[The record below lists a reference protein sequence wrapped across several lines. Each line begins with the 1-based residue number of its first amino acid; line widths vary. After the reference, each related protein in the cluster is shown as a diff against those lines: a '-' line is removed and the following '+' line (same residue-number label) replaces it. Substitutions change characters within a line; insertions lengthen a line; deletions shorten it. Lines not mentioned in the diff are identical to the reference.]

1 MTKGE
6 ETYQK
11 IIDVSIYFF
20 AKDGIH
26 KTSFSKIAE
35 ALKMTK
41 PSLYY
46 YVKSKDELIQKVFNY
61 IFEEYSF
68 EAYFEKEQLTKET
81 IQDYLIDGGLQ
92 FIHEIEEQDIILNLI
107 SEFILYANR
116 MEEKDISYMK
126 KIKESQLS
134 FINGFESVLM
144 IAAENGLVDKQE
156 IRMHAQTLALMLD
169 NIQSYKMLGITIDTN
184 GLWEHTVRRVFMN

>member
-1 MTKGE
+1 
-6 ETYQK
+6 
-11 IIDVSIYFF
+11 
-20 AKDGIH
+20 
-26 KTSFSKIAE
+26 
-35 ALKMTK
+35 
-41 PSLYY
+41 
-46 YVKSKDELIQKVFNY
+46 
-61 IFEEYSF
+61 
-68 EAYFEKEQLTKET
+68 
-81 IQDYLIDGGLQ
+81 
-92 FIHEIEEQDIILNLI
+92 
-107 SEFILYANR
+107 NR